1 MWIRSV
7 TAHAFGDIAE
17 KTLHLTNGL
26 NIIVGANGTGKSTW
40 HAAIY
45 AALYGVPAETTAA
58 IDRRLTRRKP
68 RRAEGW
74 SVSSTVVLDD
84 GREIDIAQN
93 LLEPNDSSASEA
105 STSSDIAREIRQ
117 PNGSLDVT
125 PWLGLDRRSF
135 AATAWIEQA
144 YGLLALPDD
153 TSGRALRRA
162 VAAGPGAHAVLP
174 AIERITQ
181 HRQRVFGDA
190 SDGHSPYGR
199 AVTALHAAEAARA
212 EHQSLA
218 DRRHLAQ
225 STVDSAR
232 QRVEDLRRRVDAAR
246 LVDAEAGL
254 QRLES
259 ELEQARRAAA
269 TAAANDE
276 AVAHAEIEYGQALAT
291 LADLEA
297 SQLTPVAAASASR
310 PESRHR
316 LTAWVDVIAGRGRT
330 ASSNTSSRS
339 PSQMPATTALSS
351 PEEMTSPTEG
361 ARQAVAER
369 REALRDTL
377 AAAGYTLDP
386 DDDVI
391 TAINRYRSADS
402 PQVDAPSIVDLEQRV
417 AEAKQQAADLR
428 RHAAAGSVE
437 PNGNLGLD
445 IPPQPRRSESLAEL
459 VAESERATLA
469 EEEAV
474 QALQDIDTSMSV
486 IAPTADGYD
495 AASAECDR
503 LQRLDTALAATV
515 SRLDAARAAV
525 YQAVAAELEYHV
537 QDWLGDV
544 TDGRYTSVHIDPEWL
559 DVRIAGPDEP
569 EVDAFEDSQGTSEL
583 VQLLLRLALFLR
595 ARGTEHGPLLLDDS
609 FAHLDSERATALVDV
624 LAKIATAHRH
634 QVILFT
640 TREASRGSATIRLTG
655 TRDEPT
661 ATSPTV
667 DLEAAV

>member
-1 MWIRSV
+1 MWIRSI
-7 TAHAFGDIAE
+7 TAHAFGDVVE

-40 HAAIY
+40 HAAMF

-58 IDRRLTRRKP
+58 VDRRLSRRKP

-84 GREIDIAQN
+84 DREINITQN
-93 LLEPNDSSASEA
+93 LLEPDDSSASEA
-105 STSSDIAREIRQ
+105 STRNDVAGEIRR
-117 PNGSLDVT
+117 PDGSLDVT

-174 AIERITQ
+174 AIDRITQ
-181 HRQRVFGDA
+181 HRERAVGEA
-190 SDGHSPYGR
+190 SDVHSPYGR
-199 AVTALHAAEAARA
+199 AVAALHAAEAART
-212 EHQSLA
+212 ERQSLA
-218 DRRHLAQ
+218 DRRQLAQ

-232 QRVEDLRRRVDAAR
+232 QRVEDLRSRLDAAR
-246 LVDAEAGL
+246 LVEVEAEL
-254 QRLES
+254 KRLES

-269 TAAANDE
+269 TAAEIDE
-276 AVAHAEIEYGQALAT
+276 AVTHAEIEYGQALAT

-297 SQLTPVAAASASR
+297 SQLTTVAPAPASR
-310 PESRHR
+310 SESRHR

-330 ASSNTSSRS
+330 ASSNTSSPS
-339 PSQMPATTALSS
+339 TSQMPAATTLSS
-351 PEEMTSPTEG
+351 STETSSPTEE

-369 REALRDTL
+369 RVALRGAL
-377 AAAGYTLDP
+377 AAAGYTLDA

-391 TAINRYRSADS
+391 TAVNRYRTADS
-402 PQVDAPSIVDLEQRV
+402 SQVDGSSIVDLEQRV
-417 AEAKQQAADLR
+417 AATKQRAADLR
-428 RHAAAGSVE
+428 AHIKPGLKD
-437 PNGNLGLD
+437 PNASPGQD
-445 IPPQPRRSESLAEL
+445 IPAQPQPPESLPEL
-459 VAESERATLA
+459 VVQSERAARA
-469 EEEAV
+469 EEEATE
-474 QALQDIDTSMSV
+474 ALQHIDAS
-486 IAPTADGYD
+486 IADVALVADGYD

-503 LQRLDTALAATV
+503 LRRLDTVLAATV
-515 SRLDAARAAV
+515 SRLDSARAAV
-525 YQAVAAELEYHV
+525 YQAVAAELEHHV

-595 ARGTEHGPLLLDDS
+595 GRGTEHGPLLLDDS

-624 LAKIATAHRH
+624 LAKIAKRHKH

-640 TREASRGSATIRLTG
+640 TREATPGSATVRLTG
-655 TRDEPT
+655 TRDEPV
-661 ATSPTV
+661 SV
-667 DLEAAV
+667 DEPV